1 MNNFVELYRASGQPA
16 TGAITMHAS
25 VEPVIGDSVTI
36 GGQAYV
42 LGTHFSGADPM
53 ARAKSLVAAINA
65 EPNTTLNPVPDTQ
78 PVKNYYA
85 VFYGRL
91 VRLIATTGGVI
102 GNSITLA
109 TSNAAAFQ
117 ISAAT
122 FTGGVA
128 AGALIP

>member
-16 TGAITMHAS
+16 TASVTMHAS
-25 VEPVIGDSVTI
+25 VEPAVGDSVTI

-42 LGTHFSGADPM
+42 FGTHFTGSDPM

-78 PVKNYYA
+78 PIKNYYA

-91 VRLIATTGGVI
+91 VRLISTHGGVI

-109 TSNAAAFQ
+109 TSNAAAF
-117 ISAAT
+117 IVSGAT

-128 AGALIP
+128 AGTLIP